1 MKMKNKYIKPLVF
14 AVTII
19 FTIIFTLN
27 YLQVDNSITEE
38 DKIYIGKILQEKKVT
53 FTSRPTRYEEEI
65 ELIMKIQNTVLE
77 VAHDNIGIPYN
88 SPREPKDLYL
98 LKSGLCYDRSRSIE
112 KISRYLGFKTRHI
125 SIYSTENTHSPF
137 QSLITP
143 KISSHAVTEV
153 LTLKGWIVVD
163 SNVYWISLD
172 GQGNPVS
179 IEQIQSKKNNRI
191 ISWAKPLPNDIYKK
205 PFTFIYGLYS
215 RHGRFYHPYN
225 FVPDIN
231 YKELMQNIL

>member
-1 MKMKNKYIKPLVF
+1 MKNKHIKRLILAI
-14 AVTII
+14 AVI
-19 FTIIFTLN
+19 FTITLTLS
-27 YLQVDNSITEE
+27 YFQVDNAITEE
-38 DKIYIGKILQEKKVT
+38 DKIYIEKIMQDEKVT
-53 FTSRPTRYEEEI
+53 SPSGFISYEEEI
-65 ELIMKIQNTVLE
+65 TLINNIQNSVFKI
-77 VAHDNIGIPYN
+77 AHDNIGIPYN

-98 LKSGLCYDRSRSIE
+98 AKSGLCYDRSRSIE
-112 KISRYLGFKTRHI
+112 KISRYFGFQTRHV

-143 KISSHAVTEV
+143 KTSSHAVTEV

-163 SNVYWISLD
+163 SNDTWISLD
-172 GQGNPVS
+172 KHGNPVS
-179 IEQIQSKKNNRI
+179 IEQIQSLNNRI
-191 ISWAKPLPNDIYKK
+191 ISWSKPLPNDIYKK

-231 YKELMQNIL
+231 YKELMQNIF

>member
-1 MKMKNKYIKPLVF
+1 VQMKNKYIKSLVF
-14 AVTII
+14 SITTI
-19 FTIIFTLN
+19 FTIILTLN

-38 DKIYIGKILQEKKVT
+38 DKIYIGKILKDKKVT
-53 FTSRPTRYEEEI
+53 PPSKPISYEEEI
-65 ELIMKIQNTVLE
+65 TLIINIQNSVLE

-88 SPREPKDLYL
+88 SPREPKDLYIS
-98 LKSGLCYDRSRSIE
+98 KSGLCYDRSRSIE
-112 KISRYLGFKTRHI
+112 KISRYFGFQTRHI

-143 KISSHAVTEV
+143 KTSSHAVTEV

-163 SNVYWISLD
+163 SNVFWISLD

-179 IEQIQSKKNNRI
+179 IEQIQSHNNNRI

-225 FVPDIN
+225 FVPDMN